1 MAVRSTP
8 RGIKVSPELDEL
20 SRQVGAFMQY
30 WGFKAIHGRIWV
42 HLFLSPTPLDAGELI
57 QRLKVSKAL
66 MSMSITD
73 LLEHDVIMESGKGT
87 RGKQL
92 FVANPQ
98 VTEVIFEVLRKRERQ
113 LLAKVASAFQLLDG
127 DHKAASSAMD
137 GVQPER
143 LRELGNMIQSA
154 QEALE
159 AFIAI
164 GEIGMDPDIC
174 KQMNKLRPR
183 DA

>member
-8 RGIKVSPELDEL
+8 RGIKVSPEMEEL

-42 HLFLSPTPLDAGELI
+42 HLFLSPQALDAGELI

-73 LLEHDVIMESGKGT
+73 LLEYDVILEAGKGN

-92 FVANPQ
+92 YVANPK
-98 VTEVIFEVLRKRERQ
+98 VTTVIFDVLRKRERQ
-113 LLAKVASAFQLLDG
+113 LLAKVASSFQLLEG
-127 DHKAASSAMD
+127 DHKAGSSMA

-143 LRELGNMIQSA
+143 LKELGIMIHSA

-164 GEIGMDPDIC
+164 GEIGMDADLCEQLSKIC
-174 KQMNKLRPR
+174 PGDR
-183 DA
+183 